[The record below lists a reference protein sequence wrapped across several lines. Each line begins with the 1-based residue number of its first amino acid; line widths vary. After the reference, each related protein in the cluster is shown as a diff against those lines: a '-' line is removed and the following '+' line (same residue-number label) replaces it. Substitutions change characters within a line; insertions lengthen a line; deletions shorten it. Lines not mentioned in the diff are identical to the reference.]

1 MTADAPHPDVR
12 LELRLLGEP
21 AARVGAAELRT
32 VNRKLICALAI
43 LALSRDRRASRDQV
57 ASRLWS
63 ESGQARARG
72 SLRQMVTAMRKD
84 FEEVGFDGYEAT
96 RSQLALRSGRVATDA
111 EHLLDRA
118 AAGEVH
124 PALLDSVDLPAAL
137 MRGWDDVDPAFAEWL
152 EAERDRL
159 RERLRRAMRQILD
172 HAGIDAPAGRDA
184 AKALLRLDPTQERVA
199 FALMTSLARGGDGA
213 AALAV
218 FGDLRRMLEL
228 AHDAAPGRELQ
239 ALADRIRA
247 GDFGSGD
254 AAGGEAG
261 ASVGAG
267 AGAGAETRP
276 GRSARPDPVLEVE
289 PFRLHGGGEAERAAL
304 DGLRDALIAAMVR
317 FRELKVAEVDAPRPD
332 DGAPAEGD
340 GGGVRY
346 ALRASAR
353 PRPGGL
359 SISMTLRE
367 RTSGEFLWS
376 ETEELD
382 LDPSAPGADPA
393 SAAARRD
400 AQLRNMAIALNV
412 NLARERAR
420 KDEDSLRD
428 VWLRSQ
434 RLILEFDPVSWR
446 RARDELRALIARAPD
461 YAPAWSA
468 LVQVENTSHIA
479 RPGVMRDPVRS
490 REAVATALRA
500 VELDPLDSRAR
511 LGLGWA
517 QVYAGR
523 WEAAEGAFDM
533 AMSLNPHDAWI
544 LTSAAQAM
552 AVFGRHEL
560 AARHAAAALQATQLG
575 NRSRWG
581 YHASI
586 RLFAG
591 DYGPALEAGI
601 LAGDSHA
608 NSGGWRAAA
617 LAHLGRRAEAREEAG
632 RLVSRLARVWVA
644 ETTPDP
650 AACAR
655 WLMGVLP
662 TRRAE
667 EWERFRD
674 GLALAGL
681 PTAGLDWPGADD

>member
-43 LALSRDRRASRDQV
+43 LALSRDGRASRDQV

-124 PALLDSVDLPAAL
+124 PALLDSVDLPASL

-159 RERLRRAMRQILD
+159 RERLRRALRQILD

-213 AALAV
+213 GALAV
-218 FGDLRRMLEL
+218 FGDLRRMLEQ

-239 ALADRIRA
+239 TLADRIRA

-267 AGAGAETRP
+267 AGAETRP
-276 GRSARPDPVLEVE
+276 AGPGRSGRPDPVLEVE

-332 DGAPAEGD
+332 DGAPAEGGG

-382 LDPSAPGADPA
+382 LDPSAAGADPA
-393 SAAARRD
+393 AAAARRD
-400 AQLRNMAIALNV
+400 APRRHRAHALTGNQARAR
-412 NLARERAR
+412 AREGGA
-420 KDEDSLRD
+420 SL
-428 VWLRSQ
+428 
-434 RLILEFDPVSWR
+434 
-446 RARDELRALIARAPD
+446 
-461 YAPAWSA
+461 
-468 LVQVENTSHIA
+468 
-479 RPGVMRDPVRS
+479 
-490 REAVATALRA
+490 
-500 VELDPLDSRAR
+500 
-511 LGLGWA
+511 
-517 QVYAGR
+517 
-523 WEAAEGAFDM
+523 
-533 AMSLNPHDAWI
+533 
-544 LTSAAQAM
+544 
-552 AVFGRHEL
+552 
-560 AARHAAAALQATQLG
+560 
-575 NRSRWG
+575 
-581 YHASI
+581 
-586 RLFAG
+586 
-591 DYGPALEAGI
+591 
-601 LAGDSHA
+601 
-608 NSGGWRAAA
+608 
-617 LAHLGRRAEAREEAG
+617 
-632 RLVSRLARVWVA
+632 
-644 ETTPDP
+644 
-650 AACAR
+650 
-655 WLMGVLP
+655 
-662 TRRAE
+662 
-667 EWERFRD
+667 
-674 GLALAGL
+674 
-681 PTAGLDWPGADD
+681 